1 MTAPDAPQ
9 PRRVHH
15 VITRLILGG
24 AQENTVSSVLGLARM
39 PEFSLRLI
47 SGPTTGPE
55 GSIVDQVSGTP
66 DLLTVTPHLIR
77 KIHPLLDWYAY
88 RDLTRLFRNEKPHIV
103 HTHSGKA
110 GILGRLAARK
120 AGVPIILH
128 TIHGPSFG
136 PFQGRL
142 ANAVFTRAEKV
153 AARCTDHFVVVANA
167 MARQYQEAGIGRP
180 VDYTRVFSGFDLDPF
195 LNSRPDPVLAA
206 RFGIQPGDFVL
217 GKIARLFALKGHE
230 DLFLALPELVRRVP
244 RLKLLLVGDG
254 PWRPRFEAEAR
265 ASGLADRVIFAGL
278 VPPSQ
283 VGRHIALMDAVVHLS
298 RREGLARVLP
308 QSLACGKPIVAYDCD
323 GASEVCIDG
332 ETGFLIAPDD
342 LNALVNRVGQLA
354 DAPELAHDLGL
365 QGRGFVV
372 DRFPTQRMV
381 DDLAVLYRGWLE
393 RKGIRN
399 SAP

>member
-1 MTAPDAPQ
+1 MTAPDALQ

-39 PEFSLRLI
+39 PEFRLRLV

-55 GSIVDQVSGTP
+55 GSILDQVSGTP

-77 KIHPLLDWYAY
+77 KIHPLHDWYAY
-88 RDLTRLFRNEKPHIV
+88 RDLTRIFRNEKPHIV

-120 AGVPIILH
+120 AGIPIILH

-136 PFQGRL
+136 PFQGNL
-142 ANAVFTRAEKV
+142 ANAAFTRAEKI

-167 MARQYQEAGIGRP
+167 MARQYRDAGIGRP
-180 VDYTRVFSGFDLDPF
+180 ADYTRVFSGFDLEPL
-195 LNSRPDPVLAA
+195 LNSRPDPELAS
-206 RFGIQPGDFVL
+206 RLGIQPGDFVL

-254 PWRPRFEAEAR
+254 PWRPRFEAQAR

-278 VPPSQ
+278 VPPTE

-308 QSLACGKPIVAYDCD
+308 QSLACGKPIIAYDCD

-354 DAPELAHDLGL
+354 DAPELAHDLGR
-365 QGRGFVV
+365 QGRDFVT

-381 DDLAVLYRGWLE
+381 DDLAVLYREWLK
-393 RKGIRN
+393 RKGIAG
-399 SAP
+399 SAT

>member
-1 MTAPDAPQ
+1 MTAPDALQ

-39 PEFSLRLI
+39 PEFRLRLV

-55 GSIVDQVSGTP
+55 GSILDQVSGTP

-77 KIHPLLDWYAY
+77 KIHPLHDWYAY
-88 RDLTRLFRNEKPHIV
+88 RDLTRIFRNEKPHIV

-120 AGVPIILH
+120 ADVPIILH

-136 PFQGRL
+136 PFQGSL
-142 ANAVFTRAEKV
+142 ANAVFTRAEKI

-167 MARQYQEAGIGRP
+167 MARQYRDAGIGRP
-180 VDYTRVFSGFDLDPF
+180 ADYTRVFSGFDLEPL
-195 LNSRPDPVLAA
+195 LNSRPDPELAS
-206 RFGIQPGDFVL
+206 RLGIQPGDFVL

-254 PWRPRFEAEAR
+254 PWRPRFEAQAR

-278 VPPSQ
+278 VPPTE

-308 QSLACGKPIVAYDCD
+308 QSLACGKPIIAYDCD

-354 DAPELAHDLGL
+354 DAPELAHDLGR
-365 QGRGFVV
+365 QGRDFVT

-381 DDLAVLYRGWLE
+381 DDLAVLYREWLK
-393 RKGIRN
+393 RKGIAG
-399 SAP
+399 SAT

>member
-1 MTAPDAPQ
+1 MSSSDALQ

-39 PEFSLRLI
+39 PEFKLRLI
-47 SGPTTGPE
+47 SGPTEGRE
-55 GSIVDQVSGTP
+55 GSIVDQVSGIPGLLSITP
-66 DLLTVTPHLIR
+66 NLVR
-77 KIHPLLDWYAY
+77 QVHPLRDWLAY
-88 RDLTRLFRNEKPHIV
+88 RDLTRIFRSEQPHIV

-136 PFQGRL
+136 PFQGPI
-142 ANAVFTRAEKV
+142 ANGIFTRAERL

-167 MARQYQEAGIGRP
+167 MARQYHDAGIGRP
-180 VDYTRVFSGFDLDPF
+180 EDYTRVFSGFDLDPF
-195 LNSRPDPVLAA
+195 LNSRPEPELAA
-206 RFGIQPGDFVL
+206 QLGIEPGDFVL

-244 RLKLLLVGDG
+244 RLKLLLLGDG
-254 PWRPRFEAEAR
+254 PWRPRFESEAR
-265 ASGLADRVIFAGL
+265 ASGLGNRVVFAGL
-278 VPPSQ
+278 VPPTQ
-283 VGRHIALMDAVVHLS
+283 VARYVALMDVVVHLS

-308 QSLACGKPIVAYDCD
+308 QSLAAGKPVVAYDCD
-323 GASEVCIDG
+323 GASEVCLDG
-332 ETGFLIAPDD
+332 ETGFLIPPED

-354 DAPELAHDLGL
+354 DAPELAHDLG
-365 QGRGFVV
+365 QTGRAFVLE
-372 DRFPTQRMV
+372 RFPTQRMV
-381 DDLAVLYRGWLE
+381 DDLAVLYRRWLE
-393 RKGIRN
+393 RKNLPSPAR
-399 SAP
+399 